1 MGKAVMPFFKDEI
14 FYGWWIAAAALLISV
29 VALGIRF
36 SYGVFVESL
45 EGEFALTR
53 GASSGIFSI
62 YMLLCCIFAI
72 VGGWVS
78 DRYGPRRLVFCMGLL
93 TGASLILTSQTT
105 VAWQLF
111 ISYSF
116 FLSLG
121 TGAIFS
127 VVNSTTARW
136 FVKRRGLVLGIT
148 TSGGGL
154 GTIVI
159 APLAVFLIGQF
170 DWRTALFIIGLGAG
184 FIMALLAL
192 LLRKDPSDV
201 GLSPDGIASETASTP
216 VDRYG
221 YRAQLLGPSL
231 PQVLRTNNFWF
242 LVISWLL
249 LSFNVH
255 LIMVHLVPHA
265 VDKGTSPMDAAFIVS
280 LTAGITLA
288 GRIGIGRVS
297 DVIGRKVP
305 AILCA
310 LFQAGI
316 LLWLICSGELW
327 MFYVFAMIFGLCWG
341 GLSTMITALIGDVF
355 GTRSIGAIMGV
366 VAAGWSLGAAIG
378 PAVGGFIFDAS
389 GNYGM
394 AFAWGGGAMFV
405 ATLLMALVK
414 RA

>member
-1 MGKAVMPFFKDEI
+1 LPLFKDKI
-14 FYGWWIAAAALLISV
+14 FYGWWIAVASLLISV

-36 SYGVFVESL
+36 SYGVFIESL

-53 GASSGIFSI
+53 GATSGIFSI
-62 YMLLCCIFAI
+62 YMLLCCIFAV

-78 DRYGPRRLVFCMGLL
+78 DRYGPRCLVFCMGLF
-93 TGASLILTSQTT
+93 TGVSLILTSQTY

-116 FLSLG
+116 LLSLG
-121 TGAIFS
+121 TGAIFT

-136 FVKRRGLVLGIT
+136 FVKQRGFVLGIT

-184 FIMALLAL
+184 FIMASLAL
-192 LLRKDPSDV
+192 VLRKDPSDM
-201 GLSPDGIASETASTP
+201 GLPPDGISSETASTR
-216 VDRYG
+216 VDPHG
-221 YRAQLLGPSL
+221 PIAQLLGPSL
-231 PQVLRTNNFWF
+231 PQALRRSNFWF
-242 LVISWLL
+242 LGFAWLL

-255 LIMVHLVPHA
+255 LIMVHLVPYA
-265 VDKGTSPMDAAFIVS
+265 VDRGTSTMDAAIIVS

-305 AILCA
+305 ALVCA

-316 LLWLICSGELW
+316 LFWLIWSQELW
-327 MFYVFAMIFGLCWG
+327 MFYVFAIVFGFFWG

-355 GTRSIGAIMGV
+355 GTRSIGAVMGV
-366 VAAGWSLGAAIG
+366 MAAGWSLGAAIG
-378 PAVGGFIFDAS
+378 PAMGGLIFDAS
-389 GNYGM
+389 GNYSM
-394 AFAWGGGAMFV
+394 AFLWGAGAMFF